1 MVALEYE
8 GNPIKAQGDKALVPR
23 LIRCVVQQQ
32 LDHCWMGQTPCDY
45 EFVGSNTVQ
54 ELALQF

>member
-23 LIRCVVQQQ
+23 LTQQN
-32 LDHCWMGQTPCDY
+32 
-45 EFVGSNTVQ
+45 VGMEEGGHTQ
-54 ELALQF
+54 